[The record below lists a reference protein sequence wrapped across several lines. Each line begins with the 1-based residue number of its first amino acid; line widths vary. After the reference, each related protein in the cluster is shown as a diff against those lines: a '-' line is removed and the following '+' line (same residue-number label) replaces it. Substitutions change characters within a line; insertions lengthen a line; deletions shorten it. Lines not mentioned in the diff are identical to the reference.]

1 MCATKNVSRS
11 PPVSRSFDTTSY
23 SLTDHLVKRTV
34 QSLSRLIGVKNV
46 TRPLWN
52 RWRASLIGD
61 EAIMNFLR
69 GIRSIDDWEQ
79 CALELVVEE
88 EDKYRASA
96 PTLTDSERILLL
108 HRLSYLC
115 LMGQWGV
122 IPLSPGK
129 KELYIKSRDY
139 YIEAETLANGAL
151 YQRVAIPWENKFC
164 YGNLH
169 LPKNGKGQFPLVI
182 IVHGMDDSKEEH
194 LATELALQEH
204 GLAVFCFDAPGQAES
219 LLLEGLT
226 WPRNFHDS
234 ISSAIDTLT
243 EGYNCDPQ
251 RIGVVGI
258 SWAGMWVYKAAMA
271 DNRIKAVYDLG
282 GPIHADDFHR
292 IPYFLKTRFCQA
304 LGIEKPTTVPELGA
318 FFTIKDETQLAK
330 VRCPVRIIHG
340 GKDPFVS
347 LGDKQWLKSK
357 LQALH
362 PEKEVSML
370 VFPEG
375 DHCCTGNGAEMRQDA
390 IGFFSRVL

>member
-1 MCATKNVSRS
+1 M
-11 PPVSRSFDTTSY
+11 SRSFDTTSY

-61 EAIMNFLR
+61 EAIMGFLKN
-69 GIRSIDDWEQ
+69 IRSLDDWES
-79 CALELVVEE
+79 CAMRLVAEE
-88 EDKYRASA
+88 EHRYLTSA
-96 PTLTDSERILLL
+96 KTLTDAKRILLL

-115 LMGQWGV
+115 LMGQWGI

-129 KELYIKSRDY
+129 IELYSKSRDY
-139 YIEAETLANGAL
+139 YFKAETLANGSR
-151 YQRVAIPWENKFC
+151 YRRVAIPWEDKFC

-169 LPKNGKGQFPLVI
+169 IPKKGQVPFPLVI

-194 LATELALQEH
+194 LATELILQEN
-204 GLAVFCFDAPGQAES
+204 GFAVFCFDAPGQSES
-219 LLLEGLT
+219 LLLEGLNWT
-226 WPRNFHDS
+226 RNFHDS
-234 ISSAIDTLT
+234 ISSAIDTLSD
-243 EGYNCDPQ
+243 GYNCDPQ
-251 RIGVVGI
+251 RIGVIGI

-271 DNRIKAVYDLG
+271 DKRIKAVYDLG

-304 LGIEKPTTVPELGA
+304 LGIEKPTTVPELA
-318 FFTIKDETQLAK
+318 YFFSIKDETQLDK

-347 LGDKQWLKSK
+347 LDDKQWLYEK
-357 LQALH
+357 LKALH
-362 PEKEVSML
+362 PEQQVTML

-375 DHCCTGNGAEMRQDA
+375 DHCCTANGAEMRQDA
-390 IGFFSRVL
+390 IEFFGRELITL

>member
-1 MCATKNVSRS
+1 MS
-11 PPVSRSFDTTSY
+11 
-23 SLTDHLVKRTV
+23 
-34 QSLSRLIGVKNV
+34 
-46 TRPLWN
+46 
-52 RWRASLIGD
+52 
-61 EAIMNFLR
+61 FLR
-69 GIRSIDDWEQ
+69 GIRSIDDWES
-79 CALELVVEE
+79 CALRLVAEE
-88 EDKYRASA
+88 ERKYLSSI
-96 PTLTDSERILLL
+96 PTLPDAERILLL

-122 IPLSPGK
+122 IPMSPGK
-129 KELYIKSRDY
+129 IELYIKSRDY
-139 YIEAETLANGAL
+139 YVEAESLANGDL
-151 YQRVAIPWENKFC
+151 YQRVAIPWEGKSC

-169 LPKNGKGQFPLVI
+169 LPKSRSGPFPLVI

-194 LATELALQEH
+194 LATELILQEN
-204 GLAVFCFDAPGQAES
+204 GFAVFCFDAPGQSES
-219 LLLEGLT
+219 LFLEGLN

-234 ISSAIDTLT
+234 ISSVIDTLSD
-243 EGYNCDPQ
+243 GHNCDPQ

-271 DNRIKAVYDLG
+271 DDRIKAVYDLG

-318 FFTIKDETQLAK
+318 FFTIKDEAQLAK

-347 LGDKQWLKSK
+347 LDDKQWLQST
-357 LQALH
+357 LLALH
-362 PEKEVSML
+362 PDQDVSML

-375 DHCCTGNGAEMRQDA
+375 DHCCTANGAEMRQDA
-390 IGFFSRVL
+390 IEFFHTSIAND